1 MSLNSRYRAPLKK
14 DRHVGIGAMQRR
26 AARINVRAGCA
37 YARARA
43 RDDNYHA
50 LPSTSNLWRSTR
62 ATASL
67 LWGKKKQE
75 SGVRRA
81 KGDAERENKN
91 APVLTSRHNTPR
103 IYVYSPCTRSLY
115 RHDDFTNIRLHPG
128 PLFLLG
134 LTSPPPTVSLPFSL
148 RALCNA
154 NLAQ

>member
-1 MSLNSRYRAPLKK
+1 MLLWKRIGMSASVRCSG
-14 DRHVGIGAMQRR
+14 VQR
-26 AARINVRAGCA
+26 GSTCA
-37 YARARA
+37 LVALMPARARA